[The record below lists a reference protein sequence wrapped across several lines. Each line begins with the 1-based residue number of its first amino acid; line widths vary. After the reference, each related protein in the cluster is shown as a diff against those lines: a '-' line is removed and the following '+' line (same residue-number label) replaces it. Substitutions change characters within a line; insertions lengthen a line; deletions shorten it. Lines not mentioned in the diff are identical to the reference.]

1 MSALAYRE
9 VVSAVL
15 REVGL
20 DPKPAAGTGRVVG
33 TVWAK
38 DQPCFGLRT
47 YASGRR
53 VYIVQARMQ
62 GRVRTI
68 TICNA
73 ALASR
78 SRALDVARRVLLR
91 AQVGEDPAA
100 TRQRSKVIP
109 PFDRFLDLYWERMAP
124 KWKPSTRRTH
134 DVYRQAHLQGAFG
147 RRSVDQI
154 SAADVADWF
163 ARTASRGGV
172 GCANRVLD
180 ILRAAFNKAEAWGLR
195 EANSNPAAG
204 LTRYPQQRFARFL
217 RPEELARLGAALGK
231 DVDAS
236 PLHVAAITLLIL
248 TGCRHSEITGLLWSE
263 VVGSRLRLTDSKTGP
278 RTVWLGIEA
287 QAVLREIPKAH
298 REVFWDD
305 AAKRIVNLGSFW
317 REFRERHGLVI
328 LRLHDLRHTFASH
341 AASLSETLP
350 VIGQLLGHTTIQST
364 ARYAHLDDM
373 VLIEAAQSVGDAVED
388 LIGT

>member
-1 MSALAYRE
+1 MSAVAYRE
-9 VVSAVL
+9 VVNAVL

-20 DPKPAAGTGRVVG
+20 DAKPAAGRGKVVG

-38 DQPCFGLRT
+38 EQPCFGLRT

-91 AQVGEDPAA
+91 AQVGEDPAV
-100 TRQRSKVIP
+100 TRQRSKAIP

-147 RRSVDQI
+147 QKSVDKI
-154 SAADVADWF
+154 SAADLADWF

-172 GCANRVLD
+172 GCANRALD

-195 EANSNPAAG
+195 EANSNPASG
-204 LTRYPQQRFARFL
+204 LKPYPQQRFARSL
-217 RPEELARLGAALGK
+217 RPEELARLGAALDGE
-231 DVDAS
+231 ANAF
-236 PLHVAAITLLIL
+236 PLHVAAIRLLIL

-278 RTVWLGIEA
+278 RTVWLGAEA
-287 QAVLREIPKAH
+287 QEILRRLPQSFDEIFTEPGAGRAIKVG
-298 REVFWDD
+298 EY
-305 AAKRIVNLGSFW
+305 W
-317 REFRERHGLVI
+317 RHFRERSGFEG
-328 LRLHDLRHTFASH
+328 LRLHDLRHSFASH
-341 AASLSETLP
+341 AASMSETLP
-350 VIGQLLGHTTIQST
+350 MIGLLLGHAELQST
-364 ARYAHLDDM
+364 ARYAQVHDL
-373 VLIEAAQSVGDAVED
+373 E
-388 LIGT
+388 LIGTAQRIGDALESAIGT